1 MPYFIGMD
9 LVRLVL
15 ERAKTSREAVDICSS
30 LLEQFGQGGGC
41 AEDDRGWCYE
51 NSFLFADQ
59 KEAWVFETSGKQRHA
74 PAYNFSLSKIT
85 RKG

>member
-15 ERAKTSREAVDICSS
+15 ERAKTSREAVDICSN

-41 AEDDRGWCYE
+41 AEDDRSWCYE

-59 KEAWVFETSGKQRHA
+59 KEAWVFETSGKQSCQSCARV
-74 PAYNFSLSKIT
+74 
-85 RKG
+85 